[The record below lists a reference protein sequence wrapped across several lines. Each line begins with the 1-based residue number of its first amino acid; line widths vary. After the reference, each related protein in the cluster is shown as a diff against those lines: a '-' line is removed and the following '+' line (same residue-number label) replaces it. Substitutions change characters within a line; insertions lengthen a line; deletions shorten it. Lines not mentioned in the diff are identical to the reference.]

1 MKTALLL
8 TLILITGSTMAQS
21 SPVDSRLD
29 QCLNGAST
37 TAAMSACY
45 NEASQAWDSE
55 MNHQYGKLM
64 GKLTG
69 EPKNK
74 LRMAQRAWLA
84 YRDSWLEA
92 SQSRYRD
99 QGTLRALSLSAQAV
113 SLVRNQARML
123 QSLNDGSCAN
133 PDDC

>member
-1 MKTALLL
+1 
-8 TLILITGSTMAQS
+8 
-21 SPVDSRLD
+21 
-29 QCLNGAST
+29 
-37 TAAMSACY
+37 
-45 NEASQAWDSE
+45 